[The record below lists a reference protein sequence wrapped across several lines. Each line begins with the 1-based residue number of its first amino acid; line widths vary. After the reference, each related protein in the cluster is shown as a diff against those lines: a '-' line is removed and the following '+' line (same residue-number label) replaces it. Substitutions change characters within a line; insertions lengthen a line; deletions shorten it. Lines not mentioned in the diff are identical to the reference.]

1 MEKKHLASIK
11 NFLASASVA
20 AVEAESCEVML
31 AKVQREKPLS
41 RLPVATNFGNDG
53 KQLKLLKQK
62 QHQEKLRR
70 QMRRPQQNQKGLRRR
85 RTTCWAAQ

>member
-20 AVEAESCEVML
+20 AESCEVML

-41 RLPVATNFGNDG
+41 RLPVATNFGNGG
-53 KQLKLLKQK
+53 KQLKP
-62 QHQEKLRR
+62 HC
-70 QMRRPQQNQKGLRRR
+70 P
-85 RTTCWAAQ
+85 TTWPAATLANCI

>member
-1 MEKKHLASIK
+1 MRENILGCCGLAEMEKKHLASIK

-41 RLPVATNFGNDG
+41 RLPVATNFGND
-53 KQLKLLKQK
+53 
-62 QHQEKLRR
+62 
-70 QMRRPQQNQKGLRRR
+70 
-85 RTTCWAAQ
+85 

>member
-41 RLPVATNFGNDG
+41 RLPVATNFGND
-53 KQLKLLKQK
+53 
-62 QHQEKLRR
+62 
-70 QMRRPQQNQKGLRRR
+70 
-85 RTTCWAAQ
+85 